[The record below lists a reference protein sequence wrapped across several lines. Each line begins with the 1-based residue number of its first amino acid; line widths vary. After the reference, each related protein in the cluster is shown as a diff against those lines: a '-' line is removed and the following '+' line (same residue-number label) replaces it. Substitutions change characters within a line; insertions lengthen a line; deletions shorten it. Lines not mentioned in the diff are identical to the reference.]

1 MSIQIDTYRDES
13 IAPRAGHRATTLP
26 GLTGHHTRVCTWLN
40 PLSRMRSSTDKSNRT
55 PGGTVSRSS
64 LFFEHIHQTAS
75 NARARL
81 LKLTILLSLLLAPA
95 LWLQGC
101 ATLSPSFEPPEVQ
114 VTALEPL
121 PNNHSGDL
129 RFRIHL
135 RVFNPNDSDLGL
147 SGLYY
152 TLKLAGHKVI
162 TGTSSNLP
170 VIPAYG
176 QEAIVVDAAANLM
189 GSFMA
194 AAELIQ
200 MQGNTVPYELEAKL
214 GLQRSILPAIRVTKR
229 GEIPLGQYQR

>member
-1 MSIQIDTYRDES
+1 MITQSPIF
-13 IAPRAGHRATTLP
+13 A
-26 GLTGHHTRVCTWLN
+26 LTHGRI
-40 PLSRMRSSTDKSNRT
+40 RSCAAL
-55 PGGTVSRSS
+55 V
-64 LFFEHIHQTAS
+64 FA
-75 NARARL
+75 
-81 LKLTILLSLLLAPA
+81 LSLLLF
-95 LWLQGC
+95 QGC
-101 ATLSPSFEPPEVQ
+101 AALSPKFETPEVQ

-135 RVFNPNDSDLGL
+135 RVFNPNDTELAL

-176 QEAIVVDAAANLM
+176 QDSIVVDASANLM
-189 GSFMA
+189 ASFMA

-229 GEIPLGQYQR
+229 GEIPLGQYPR

>member
-1 MSIQIDTYRDES
+1 MSR
-13 IAPRAGHRATTLP
+13 
-26 GLTGHHTRVCTWLN
+26 LN
-40 PLSRMRSSTDKSNRT
+40 P
-55 PGGTVSRSS
+55 
-64 LFFEHIHQTAS
+64 FFLHFHPTGCQPLWRIL
-75 NARARL
+75 RL
-81 LKLTILLSLLLAPA
+81 ASLLAALAPI

-101 ATLSPSFEPPEVQ
+101 ATLSPDFESPEVQ

-121 PNNHSGDL
+121 PNNHRGDL

-135 RVFNPNDSDLGL
+135 RVFNPNNTDLAL

-162 TGTSSNLP
+162 TGTANNLP

-176 QEAIVVDAAANLM
+176 QDAIVVDASANLM

-194 AAELIQ
+194 AADLIQ
-200 MQGNTVPYELEAKL
+200 LQGSTVPYELEAKL

-229 GEIPLGQYQR
+229 GEIPLGQYPR

>member
-1 MSIQIDTYRDES
+1 MIHHNPTFASWRKSAYR
-13 IAPRAGHRATTLP
+13 IA
-26 GLTGHHTRVCTWLN
+26 
-40 PLSRMRSSTDKSNRT
+40 
-55 PGGTVSRSS
+55 
-64 LFFEHIHQTAS
+64 
-75 NARARL
+75 
-81 LKLTILLSLLLAPA
+81 LLAIVFPLVA
-95 LWLQGC
+95 LQGC
-101 ATLSPSFEPPEVQ
+101 ATLSPGFETPEVQ

-121 PNNHSGDL
+121 PYDQSGDL

-135 RVFNPNDSDLGL
+135 RVFNPNSTDLAL
-147 SGLYY
+147 SGLFY

-176 QEAIVVDAAANLM
+176 QNAIVVDASANLM

-194 AAELIQ
+194 AAQLLQ

-214 GLQRSILPAIRVTKR
+214 GLQRSILPAIRVTKQ

>member
-1 MSIQIDTYRDES
+1 MNKHGPTFS
-13 IAPRAGHRATTLP
+13 ALHR
-26 GLTGHHTRVCTWLN
+26 
-40 PLSRMRSSTDKSNRT
+40 
-55 PGGTVSRSS
+55 
-64 LFFEHIHQTAS
+64 TAS
-75 NARARL
+75 RVV
-81 LKLTILLSLLLAPA
+81 LLALVVP
-95 LWLQGC
+95 LMILQGC
-101 ATLSPSFEPPEVQ
+101 ATLSPDFETPEVQ

-121 PNNHSGDL
+121 PNNQSGDL

-135 RVFNPNDSDLGL
+135 RVFNPNDTDLAL

-176 QEAIVVDAAANLM
+176 QNAIVVDASANLM

-194 AAELIQ
+194 AAQLLQ

-229 GEIPLGQYQR
+229 GDIPLGQYQR

>member
-1 MSIQIDTYRDES
+1 MNKHNPT
-13 IAPRAGHRATTLP
+13 IAALRKTAC
-26 GLTGHHTRVCTWLN
+26 RV
-40 PLSRMRSSTDKSNRT
+40 
-55 PGGTVSRSS
+55 
-64 LFFEHIHQTAS
+64 A
-75 NARARL
+75 
-81 LKLTILLSLLLAPA
+81 LLALVVP
-95 LWLQGC
+95 LMILQGC
-101 ATLSPSFEPPEVQ
+101 ATLSPGFEPPEVQ

-121 PNNHSGDL
+121 PNNQSGDL

-135 RVFNPNDSDLGL
+135 RVFNPNNTDLAL
-147 SGLYY
+147 SGLFY

-176 QEAIVVDAAANLM
+176 QNAIVVDASANLM

-194 AAELIQ
+194 AAELLQ